1 MSICISQD
9 TPLPQL
15 KRETYLPPTGCV
27 CHNTITA
34 LLLTQPKPVSQ
45 KVPSADTRKAGEVN
59 TSTSLM
65 CNSDGVLSRQHTM
78 PSHIT
83 LPVHN
88 GLEPRCPCT
97 HLRCLL
103 LCGCVPCWS
112 TAYRLAAAAAA
123 ALTPVHRSSAAQHSK
138 PQKYGRLLMP
148 AMLCM
153 ISDPA
158 APALRPQLHSCS
170 FLLWDCHVLEELA
183 GIPALPVAIDSCI
196 DAL

>member
-34 LLLTQPKPVSQ
+34 LLLTQPAAAAAIV
-45 KVPSADTRKAGEVN
+45 
-59 TSTSLM
+59 
-65 CNSDGVLSRQHTM
+65 DGVLSRQHTM

-112 TAYRLAAAAAA
+112 TAYRLEAAAAAA
-123 ALTPVHRSSAAQHSK
+123 FTPVHRSSAAQHSK
-138 PQKYGRLLMP
+138 PQKKYERLLMP
-148 AMLCM
+148 VMLCM

-170 FLLWDCHVLEELA
+170 FMLWDCHVLEELA
-183 GIPALPVAIDSCI
+183 GIPALPVAVDSCI